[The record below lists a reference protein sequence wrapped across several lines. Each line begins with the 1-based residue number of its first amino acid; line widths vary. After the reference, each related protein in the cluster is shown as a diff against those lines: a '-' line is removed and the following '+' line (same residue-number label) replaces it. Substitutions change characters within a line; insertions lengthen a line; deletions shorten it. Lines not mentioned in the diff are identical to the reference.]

1 MSAVAVIRYL
11 LANNAAVLTALGVGP
26 PVAASR
32 ILAGD
37 LPINTVLPAIAIME
51 IDSQP
56 RLTVAMTEANRMHT
70 ERVQVSVL
78 YKGPRG
84 TPAGTGYAGVKAMMP
99 KILAACPHTHG
110 TVNGVN
116 VVSIQPDTEGP
127 DLQDDAGE
135 VFSCSRDFVV
145 RWKS

>member
-1 MSAVAVIRYL
+1 MSGVAVIRYL
-11 LANNAAVLTALGVGP
+11 LANNAAVLTALGAGP

-32 ILAGD
+32 VIAGD
-37 LPINTVLPAIAIME
+37 LPLDTVLPAISITE

-56 RLTVAMTEANRMHT
+56 RLTVAMTESGRMHT

-84 TPAGTGYAGVKAMMP
+84 TPSGTGYAGVKGMMP

-110 TVNGVN
+110 TVNGIN

-127 DLQDDAGE
+127 DLQDDAASIY
-135 VFSCSRDFVV
+135 SCSRDFLV

>member
-1 MSAVAVIRYL
+1 MSGVAVIRYL
-11 LANNAAVLTALGVGP
+11 LANNAAVLTALGSGP
-26 PVAASR
+26 PAAASR
-32 ILAGD
+32 VIAGD
-37 LPINTVLPAIAIME
+37 LPLETVLPAISITE
-51 IDSQP
+51 IGSNP
-56 RLTVAMTEANRMHT
+56 RLTVAMTESGRMHT

-84 TPAGTGYAGVKAMMP
+84 TPSGTGYAGVKAMMP

-127 DLQDDAGE
+127 DLHGDEKAIL
-135 VFSCSRDFVV
+135 SSSRDFIVL
-145 RWKS
+145 WKT